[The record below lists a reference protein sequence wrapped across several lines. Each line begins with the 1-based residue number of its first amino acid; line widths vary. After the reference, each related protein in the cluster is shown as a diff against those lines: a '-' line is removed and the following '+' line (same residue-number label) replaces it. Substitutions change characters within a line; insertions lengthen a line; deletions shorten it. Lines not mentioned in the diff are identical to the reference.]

1 MTDVWAEW
9 ARTWGIPDVAIAD
22 LIARI
27 TITGAGEVGGR
38 SESAVMA
45 DIRLAAA
52 KRGDMVLWRNNS
64 GALPNPETGRWI
76 RFGLGHESEEG
87 NKRMKS
93 SDLIGM
99 RRLPIT
105 SAMVGT
111 SVGQLV
117 ALEVKKPGWKHSN
130 ASERDRAQAAFGAT
144 VTAMGGCALRLTSD
158 QPIKD
163 LK

>member
-1 MTDVWAEW
+1 MTDVWTEW

-27 TITGAGEVGGR
+27 TITGASEVAGR
-38 SESAVMA
+38 SESAVLA

-93 SDLIGM
+93 SDLVGIW
-99 RRLPIT
+99 RRLIT
-105 SAMVGT
+105 EDMVGT
-111 SVGQLV
+111 YMGQLI
-117 ALEVKKPGWKHSN
+117 APEVKKPGWKHSN
-130 ASERDRAQAAFGAT
+130 ASERDRAQAAFAAT